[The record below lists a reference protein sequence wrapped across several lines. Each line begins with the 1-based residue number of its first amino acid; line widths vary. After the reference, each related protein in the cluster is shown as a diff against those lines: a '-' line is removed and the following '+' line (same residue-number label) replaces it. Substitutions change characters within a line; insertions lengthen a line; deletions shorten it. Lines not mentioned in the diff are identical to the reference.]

1 MKFPQ
6 CTVVSI
12 NLPKSLL
19 NEIDALAS
27 TRILNRSA
35 CVRELVTEAL
45 KSQDRARSSDEERS
59 PGSCSVQ

>member
-6 CTVVSI
+6 CIIVSI

-19 NEIDALAS
+19 EEIDTLAS
-27 TRILNRSA
+27 KRIINRSA

-45 KSQDRARSSDEERS
+45 KNHQCARSSEE
-59 PGSCSVQ
+59 